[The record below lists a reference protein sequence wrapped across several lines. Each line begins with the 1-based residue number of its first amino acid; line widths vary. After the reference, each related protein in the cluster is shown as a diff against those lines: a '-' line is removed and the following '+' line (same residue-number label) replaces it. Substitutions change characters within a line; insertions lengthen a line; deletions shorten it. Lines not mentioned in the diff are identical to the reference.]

1 MSRVNRGIRSA
12 LGWLETGECWLL
24 TLPPSDQTGVGLPP
38 GCPHVKP
45 PLGQGTVSGIFFAQP
60 PRGLDFVLQLGGNL
74 TKADLGGRSR
84 GKPAVGV
91 QRDAGRREVLKR
103 SLDPGD
109 DLIG

>member
-1 MSRVNRGIRSA
+1 MSSPL
-12 LGWLETGECWLL
+12 LG
-24 TLPPSDQTGVGLPP
+24 
-38 GCPHVKP
+38 K
-45 PLGQGTVSGIFFAQP
+45 GQFAGIFFAQP
-60 PRGLDFVLQLGGNL
+60 PRGFDFVLQLGGNL

>member
-1 MSRVNRGIRSA
+1 MSRVNRDFEVSLAGWRPGNIGSLLYRQAIRRRLIYHPA
-12 LGWLETGECWLL
+12 A
-24 TLPPSDQTGVGLPP
+24 PN
-38 GCPHVKP
+38 VKP

-74 TKADLGGRSR
+74 IEADLGGRSR